1 MTLKRRIIKE
11 QQRTIDELRQDMW
24 TLTSQKWDEEL
35 RNRTLVREVEK
46 LRWMIAQLVDG
57 DEHVREWLER
67 QYEAF
72 MKVGE

>member
-46 LRWMIAQLVDG
+46 LRWMVAQLVDG